1 MECTNYK
8 AFDAYA
14 NRISTLLQIEIE
26 NPYLA
31 IINLSTKR
39 TKEEFFAALRML
51 QDIIYRPEAWK
62 KYNPMTLY
70 DIYRDVTE
78 LIDIMFLIN
87 KYSPQLSNRLPTTRA
102 ETESC
107 PMQAINKLFARK
119 DIRDSGP
126 EMTEPTTTLA
136 NIFTTHALFAM
147 KEDLYTGLKA
157 GLNLS
162 YTPNDKE
169 AYLGLQYGDLLHLY
183 SSVEDLVT
191 ELYLLASKDASEFPD
206 LSGCEDV
213 KFGID
218 TEHPS
223 VLPEECIDSPET
235 CIKTYF
241 NYDFNYEELLSG
253 FSELKALLFKTE
265 VWNTARNPGNL
276 IEAYDRIIQII
287 EIIWLIDQYA
297 QLWLMVYRYN
307 PTEKHHKLVKVCT
320 KEEVEDPMTV
330 YREFF
335 EYMRVHDWKAMLE
348 EFLRCSLSNN
358 QCSDLTNKEAID
370 FEFNLLIKFF
380 EVTYLLICDI

>member
-14 NRISTLLQIEIE
+14 NRISTLNQAQIES
-26 NPYLA
+26 PYLA
-31 IINLSTKR
+31 IKNLSTKR
-39 TKEEFFAALRML
+39 TQEEFLATLRML
-51 QDIIYRPEAWK
+51 QDIIYRPYAWK
-62 KYNPMTLY
+62 KYNPIVLY
-70 DIYRDVTE
+70 DAYLDVTE

-119 DIRDSGP
+119 DTGDP
-126 EMTEPTTTLA
+126 EQEEAKPVTILA
-136 NIFTTHALFAM
+136 YVFTTHALFSM

-157 GLNLS
+157 GLDLS
-162 YTPNDKE
+162 YTPDDKE
-169 AYLGLQYGDLLHLY
+169 AYLGLEYRDLLHLY

-191 ELYLLASKDASEFPD
+191 ELYLLALKDASEFPD
-206 LSGCEDV
+206 LTNCEDV
-213 KFGID
+213 KFSID

-241 NYDFNYEELLSG
+241 NYDFNQEGIYSG
-253 FSELKALLFKTE
+253 FMELKALLFKTGA
-265 VWNTARNPGNL
+265 WNTSQNPGNL

-307 PTEKHHKLVKVCT
+307 PTEKHHKLVQVCN
-320 KEEVEDPMTV
+320 KEEVEDPMIV

-335 EYMRVHDWKAMLE
+335 EYMRVYDWKAILE
-348 EFLRCSLSNN
+348 EFLRCSLNNN
-358 QCSDLTNKEAID
+358 QCPDPINKEEID
-370 FEFNLLIKFF
+370 FDFNLLIKFF